1 MTQVIY
7 AGEPEPAWQP
17 TTTEPTAAAPHG
29 RRFVPRTGLAG
40 ASRPE
45 RWLALLL
52 VVALHAAT
60 LLLLQRTAIPPLLTP
75 PRQLPISI
83 ELTAAPQEPPPVA
96 EEPPAP
102 PAPVE
107 KTLPADENALQP
119 PAPVKKPRPPANVP
133 EKKVQ
138 KPPEKKRPV
147 KPAKPVNKTPAT
159 PAPAQQTV
167 ANNAASQQTQPI
179 TPPLA
184 NADYLHNPAPEY
196 PEAAITRGQEGTVLL
211 NVQVGANGK
220 VLSIRLQKS
229 SGYAALDK
237 AAQET
242 VRRWSFVP
250 ARRGSQAVSGSVI
263 VPIDFSLDS

>member
-7 AGEPEPAWQP
+7 AGEPEYSWQK
-17 TTTEPTAAAPHG
+17 TTTVPAASAPNGSLAAPRAG
-29 RRFVPRTGLAG
+29 LTGAYWPG
-40 ASRPE
+40 

-52 VVALHAAT
+52 VLALHAAV
-60 LLLLQRTAIPPLLTP
+60 LLLLQRSATPPLITP

-83 ELTAAPQEPPPVA
+83 ELAAAPEAAEPVAQAPSVPPP
-96 EEPPAP
+96 E
-102 PAPVE
+102 E
-107 KTLPADENALQP
+107 KTPPVVDENALKP
-119 PAPVKKPRPPANVP
+119 PPPVEKPRPPAKVA
-133 EKKVQ
+133 EKTTP
-138 KPPEKKRPV
+138 KPPEKKRPEKTV
-147 KPAKPVNKTPAT
+147 RPANKTPA
-159 PAPAQQTV
+159 APVPQTTT
-167 ANNAASQQTQPI
+167 NNAISQPSQPV

-196 PEAAITRGQEGTVLL
+196 PEVAISRGQEGTVLL
-211 NVQVGANGK
+211 NVQVGPDGK
-220 VLSIRLQKS
+220 VLSVRLQKS

-237 AAQET
+237 AAQDT